1 LNRKG
6 GACHQ
11 AAPFIL
17 VGWLVNFHKDTY
29 AMNVL
34 IVHAHPEPQSFCTA
48 MMKRMRDRFEAQG
61 HTVTVSDL
69 YAKQFN
75 PVASASD
82 FPDRGNPDYLV
93 YALEQRHAEKNNTLP
108 ADIAEEVQLLKNCDL
123 LVLNFPLYWFSLPA
137 ILKGWIDRIFLS
149 GVVYGGRN
157 FYDRGLMKGKQAWLT
172 FTLGGREHMFGEE
185 AIHGELNTMLRPVL
199 RGSLGYAGFG
209 VIEPFAAYHVPYIS
223 PEARVEMLEQ
233 LDTAVDTLGSRS
245 RVSYPS
251 LDNFDPQMNPLK

>member
-1 LNRKG
+1 
-6 GACHQ
+6 
-11 AAPFIL
+11 
-17 VGWLVNFHKDTY
+17 
-29 AMNVL
+29 MNVL

-48 MMKRMRDRFEAQG
+48 MMKRMCDRFEAQG

-93 YALEQRHAEKNNTLP
+93 YALEQRHAEKNKTLP

-199 RGSLGYAGFG
+199 RGSLGYAGFD

>member
-1 LNRKG
+1 
-6 GACHQ
+6 
-11 AAPFIL
+11 
-17 VGWLVNFHKDTY
+17 
-29 AMNVL
+29 MNVL

-108 ADIAEEVQLLKNCDL
+108 VDIAEEVQLLKNCDL

-199 RGSLGYAGFG
+199 RGSLGYAGFD